1 MKLFSPSI
9 IGSLG
14 LTGSLNITGSAEI
27 AGVANSLFL
36 IKNAGGSVIFEVSQS
51 GVLTLATQSAT
62 PNGTAPNGGITFTTT
77 DFFVGLD

>member
-9 IGSLG
+9 IGSLD
-14 LTGSLNITGSAEI
+14 LTGSLNITGSAVI
-27 AGVANSLFL
+27 AGIASSLFL
-36 IKNAGGSVIFEVSQS
+36 IKNASGGTIFEVSQS
-51 GVLTLATQSAT
+51 GVVALATQLAT